1 MNLEGR
7 QLPEAREGKEMD
19 FPQSLQEEPSLTNS
33 LNLEL
38 LTSRTIKIVICSV
51 LRNYLVVIC

>member
-1 MNLEGR
+1 MLMQRETRLTEEAMNLEGR

-38 LTSRTIKIVICSV
+38 LTSRTI
-51 LRNYLVVIC
+51 RE